1 MISLLFFHSWIST
14 LSVVFSDSFIICCM
28 VITLNLMR
36 PSFHCVQHSVCQICQ
51 YRLLT
56 QWGYT
61 GAAAVCPPKPQFDK
75 SQRIS
80 YTICSG
86 ASSLV
91 PSPVHQKTWNND
103 LISLFLYLFSVCQR
117 EKMRW
122 YLCMDD
128 QPSSD
133 PVPTNMHIAFTHSET
148 QKHTQVVAVTHTHSQ
163 MHACLHK
170 CTKRDTLAHAHSLMR
185 NFLTFLHV
193 PQENIDE
200 SPFKNNSR
208 LVGSLNDLQLFQQH
222 VIITF
227 IMLDCT
233 GLGHCGRGW
242 TF

>member
-1 MISLLFFHSWIST
+1 M
-14 LSVVFSDSFIICCM
+14 
-28 VITLNLMR
+28 
-36 PSFHCVQHSVCQICQ
+36 
-51 YRLLT
+51 
-56 QWGYT
+56 
-61 GAAAVCPPKPQFDK
+61 
-75 SQRIS
+75 
-80 YTICSG
+80 
-86 ASSLV
+86 
-91 PSPVHQKTWNND
+91 HQKTSNND
-103 LISLFLYLFSVCQR
+103 FIYFFIYFQFVR
-117 EKMRW
+117 EKSAQWWKMCG

-128 QPSSD
+128 QPQLFYVHLIQSQLTCTS
-133 PVPTNMHIAFTHSET
+133 PPHRVNRN
-148 QKHTQVVAVTHTHSQ
+148 TQVVAVTHTHSQ
-163 MHACLHK
+163 IHACLHK
-170 CTKRDTLAHAHSLMR
+170 CTKRHTFAHAHSLMR